1 MANFLVE
8 CVESYTDKSKS
19 QYSRFILSPL
29 DRGQG
34 TTVGNAFRRV
44 LLGNLLGAGITAVR
58 ISGVNHEFATVVG
71 VREDV
76 MDLMLNLKQIVLKSF
91 TADPQIGRIVA
102 RGPCTVTA
110 ADLNLPSEVEVVNP
124 GQYVA
129 TLSEGAVL
137 ELECKIEVGVGYR
150 MIDRSKD
157 DGLSIDF
164 LQIDAVFM
172 PVRTVRFFVED
183 SRIGGVTKDKLIL
196 DITTDGSLS
205 PQEALSQSAQ
215 ILVSLFTPLQEIN
228 LIQPQGK
235 QEQEDSETKH
245 VHIEELGLSVR
256 AYNCLKRAQINTV
269 ADLLV
274 YSQEDLLEIKN
285 FGQKSAEEVVEAL
298 RNRLGL
304 NLPETKSQKVN

>member
-1 MANFLVE
+1 MANFQVE

-19 QYSRFILSPL
+19 QYSRFVLSPL

-34 TTVGNAFRRV
+34 ITVGNALRRV
-44 LLGNLLGAGITAVR
+44 LLGNLTGAGITAVR
-58 ISGVNHEFATVVG
+58 IAGINHEFATVPG

-76 MDLMLNLKQIVLKSF
+76 MDLMLNLKQIVLKSH

-102 RGPCTVTA
+102 RGPHTVTA
-110 ADLNLPSEVEVVNP
+110 SDLNLPSEVEVVNP
-124 GQYVA
+124 SQYIA

-137 ELECKIEVGVGYR
+137 EIECKIEVGVGYR
-150 MIDRSKD
+150 MIDRSRE

-172 PVRTVRFFVED
+172 PVRNVRYFVED
-183 SRIGGVTKDKLIL
+183 SRVGGLTKERLVL
-196 DITTDGSLS
+196 DITTDGSLT
-205 PQEALSQSAQ
+205 PQESLSQAAQ
-215 ILVSLFTPLQEIN
+215 ILVGLFHPLQEIN

-235 QEQEDSETKH
+235 TEQEDSETKH

-304 NLPETKSQKVN
+304 NLPETKSQKVS

>member
-1 MANFLVE
+1 MANFQVE
-8 CVESYTDKSKS
+8 CVESYTDKNKT

-34 TTVGNAFRRV
+34 ITVGNALRRV
-44 LLGNLLGAGITAVR
+44 LLGNLTGAGITAVR
-58 ISGVNHEFATVVG
+58 IAGVNHEFATVPG
-71 VREDV
+71 MREDV
-76 MDLMLNLKQIVLKSF
+76 MDLMLNLKQVVLKSH
-91 TADPQIGRIVA
+91 TGDPQIGRIVA

-110 ADLNLPSEVEVVNP
+110 GDLTLPSEVEVVNP
-124 GQYVA
+124 NQYIA
-129 TLSEGAVL
+129 TLSEGSVL

-150 MIDRSKD
+150 MVDRAKD

-172 PVRTVRFFVED
+172 PVRNVRYFVED
-183 SRIGGVTKDKLIL
+183 TRIGGVTKDRLVL
-196 DITTDGSLS
+196 DITTDGSIT
-205 PQEALSQSAQ
+205 PQESLSQAAQ
-215 ILVSLFTPLQEIN
+215 ILVGLFSPLQELN

-235 QEQEDSETKH
+235 PEQEDNETKH

-269 ADLLV
+269 ADLLA
-274 YSQEDLLEIKN
+274 YSQEELLEIKN

-298 RNRLGL
+298 RTRLGL
-304 NLPETKSQKVN
+304 TLPETKSQKVG

>member
-1 MANFLVE
+1 MANFQVE

-19 QYSRFILSPL
+19 QYSRFVISPL

-34 TTVGNAFRRV
+34 ITVGNALRRV
-44 LLGNLLGAGITAVR
+44 LLGNLPGAGITAVR
-58 ISGVNHEFATVVG
+58 IAGVNHEYSTVPG

-76 MDLMLNLKQIVLKSF
+76 MDLMLNLKQITLKSY
-91 TADPQIGRIVA
+91 TSDPQIGRIVA

-124 GQYVA
+124 AQYIA
-129 TLSEGAVL
+129 TVSEGAIL
-137 ELECKIEVGVGYR
+137 EMECKIETGVGYR
-150 MIDRSKD
+150 MIDRSRED
-157 DGLSIDF
+157 ALSIDY

-172 PVRTVRFFVED
+172 PVKNVRYFVED
-183 SRIGGVTKDKLIL
+183 TRVGGVTKDKLVIE
-196 DITTDGSLS
+196 ITTDGSIT
-205 PQEALSQSAQ
+205 PQESLSQAAQ
-215 ILVSLFTPLQEIN
+215 ILVGLFSPLQEIT

-235 QEQEDSETKH
+235 ADQEDSEIKH
-245 VHIEELGLSVR
+245 IHIEELGLSVR

-269 ADLLV
+269 ADLLA

-298 RNRLGL
+298 KNKLGL
-304 NLPETKSQKVN
+304 TLPETKSQKGH

>member
-1 MANFLVE
+1 MANFQVE

-34 TTVGNAFRRV
+34 ITVGNALRRV
-44 LLGNLLGAGITAVR
+44 LLANLTGAGITAVR
-58 ISGVNHEFATVVG
+58 ISGVNHEFATVPG

-76 MDLMLNLKQIVLKSF
+76 MDLMLNLKQIVIKSH

-110 ADLNLPSEVEVVNP
+110 GDLNLPSEVEVVNP
-124 GQYVA
+124 NQYIA
-129 TLSEGAVL
+129 TLAEGAVL

-150 MIDRSKD
+150 MIDRSRD
-157 DGLSIDF
+157 DSLSIDF

-172 PVRTVRFFVED
+172 PVRNVRFFVED
-183 SRIGGVTKDKLIL
+183 TRVGGVTKDKLVL
-196 DITTDGSLS
+196 EITTDGSLS
-205 PQEALSQSAQ
+205 PQESLSQAAQ
-215 ILVSLFTPLQEIN
+215 ILVGLFTPLQEIN

-269 ADLLV
+269 ADLLA

>member
-1 MANFLVE
+1 MANFQVE

-19 QYSRFILSPL
+19 QYSRFILGPL

-34 TTVGNAFRRV
+34 ITVGNALRRV
-44 LLGNLLGAGITAVR
+44 LLANLTGAGITAVR
-58 ISGVNHEFATVVG
+58 ISGVNHEFATVPG

-76 MDLMLNLKQIVLKSF
+76 MDLMLNLKQIVIKSY

-102 RGPCTVTA
+102 RGPYTVTA
-110 ADLNLPSEVEVVNP
+110 GDLNLPSEVEVVNP
-124 GQYVA
+124 NQYIA
-129 TLSEGAVL
+129 TLAEGAVL

-150 MIDRSKD
+150 MIDRSRD
-157 DGLSIDF
+157 DSLSIDF

-172 PVRTVRFFVED
+172 PVRNVRFFVED
-183 SRIGGVTKDKLIL
+183 SRVGGVTKDKLVL
-196 DITTDGSLS
+196 EITTDGSLS
-205 PQEALSQSAQ
+205 PQESLSQAAQ
-215 ILVSLFTPLQEIN
+215 ILVGLFTPLQEIN